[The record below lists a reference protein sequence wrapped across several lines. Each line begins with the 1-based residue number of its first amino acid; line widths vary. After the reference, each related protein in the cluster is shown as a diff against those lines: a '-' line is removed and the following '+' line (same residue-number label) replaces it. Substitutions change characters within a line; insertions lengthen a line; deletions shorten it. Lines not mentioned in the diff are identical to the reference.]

1 MILPTRWVKIIKD
14 IWSNPSRSL
23 LVIFSIAVGIAA
35 VGMITN
41 AGRIIQ
47 RDLYGQYAADNPAGL
62 NIYIAGFPK
71 ELANSVAGM
80 REVADAQAR
89 RTLSASLIQTES
101 KKYDI
106 GLDVLADYQDIRIN
120 RFGVDAG
127 AATPGIRE
135 ILLERISAKKLGLKV
150 GDKVTIEID
159 NQRRYELTV
168 AGIIHDVYILPMT
181 IFEEAAGYISMDTLE
196 WMGETPY
203 YNRLDIVTAEN
214 PGDKTHVLNVGAQ
227 IRDRV
232 IEPAGYTVAR
242 IAIPGIG
249 SNPGDHWAHNQI
261 NGFVLI
267 LEIMGVLAVFLSS
280 GIVINTVSAILVQQ
294 IKQIGILRSVGA
306 VRNQVAGMYLVN
318 VLILSVLGLIIA
330 LPLGLAGATW
340 LSYFAANFLNFDVT
354 VIDLPPNIAALQLAI
369 GLIMPT
375 GAAAFPIISGTRIPV
390 YDAIYQYG
398 LSSRNKVS
406 RFDKLLSKMRSIS
419 PPLTLSLR
427 NTFRK
432 KTRLAF
438 TLVTLTLAGAMFIA
452 SFSTRDSLN
461 AQIKQVEHYIIF
473 DSSLDIPGGANR
485 STVLREA
492 MRVPGVTLAEGWAE
506 ATGVLVEQDNSESE
520 EFDIVGLP
528 YNSQT
533 VDPVLLDGVWLQ
545 GTGLPQ
551 VVVNADL
558 IEAKSDIK
566 TGSLITVKVGDHK
579 RVFEVMGV
587 VSKHLSGPRIYMDTE
602 SFTRLTGRQNQVDM
616 VRVIA
621 VPGKPGKPALQE
633 TIARQLEERFKN
645 AGLSTSI
652 AYTQHTYFKNFTDVF
667 NIILMIL
674 MIMAG
679 LLAVVGG
686 LGLTG
691 TMGINILERTREIG
705 VLRAVGAAN
714 IAVLQV
720 VVVEGLVVSLLSW
733 VCGALASAPISPAL
747 AAVVIYAILKTELN
761 FRYSFPGLLLWLAIV
776 LVIGILSSLAP
787 ARRAALLRVR
797 EVLDYE

>member
-1 MILPTRWVKIIKD
+1 MIIPTRWVKIFKD

-23 LVIFSIAVGIAA
+23 LVILSIAVGVAS

-41 AGRIIQ
+41 AARIIQ
-47 RDLYGQYAADNPAGL
+47 RDLYGQFAAGNPAGL
-62 NIYIAGFPK
+62 YIYVSGFPK
-71 ELANSVAGM
+71 ELTNAVTGM

-89 RTLSASLIQTES
+89 RTLTASLIQSES

-106 GLDVLADYQDIRIN
+106 GLNVLGDYQNIRIN
-120 RFGVDAG
+120 RYSVSEG

-135 ILLERISAKKLGLKV
+135 ILLERISARELGVKV
-150 GDKVTIEID
+150 GNKITVEID
-159 NQRRYELTV
+159 NQRQYELTV
-168 AGIIHDVYILPMT
+168 AGIIHDAYILPMT
-181 IFEEAAGYISMDTLE
+181 IFKEAAGYISMDTLE

-203 YNRLDIVTAEN
+203 YNRLEIVTSEN
-214 PGDKTHVLNVGAQ
+214 SGNKAHVLNVGAI

-232 IEPAGYTVAR
+232 VEPAGYKVAR

-249 SNPGDHWAHNQI
+249 SDPGDHWAHNQI
-261 NGFVLI
+261 NGFILI
-267 LEIMGVLAVFLSS
+267 LEIMGVLAVLLSS

-306 VRNQVAGMYLVN
+306 VRKQVAGMYLVN
-318 VLILSVLGLIIA
+318 VLALSVLGLIVA

-340 LSYFAANFLNFDVT
+340 LAYFAANFLSFDIS
-354 VIDLPPNIAALQLAI
+354 VIDLPPSIAILQLAI
-369 GLIMPT
+369 GLIMPIS
-375 GAAAFPIISGTRIPV
+375 AAAFPIMSGTRIPV

-398 LSSRNKVS
+398 LSSRNKVG
-406 RFDKLLSKMRSIS
+406 RFEKLINKMRSIS
-419 PPLTLSLR
+419 PPITLSLR
-427 NTFRK
+427 NAFRK

-461 AQIKQVEHYIIF
+461 AQIKQVEHYIVF
-473 DSSLDIPGGANR
+473 DSSLDIPGGASR

-492 MRVPGVTLAEGWAE
+492 MRVPGVTLAEGWAK
-506 ATGVLVEQDNSESE
+506 ATGVLVEANNSESE
-520 EFDIVGLP
+520 EFEIIGLP
-528 YNSQT
+528 YNTQT
-533 VDPVLLDGVWLQ
+533 VDPVLLQGHWLE
-545 GTGLPQ
+545 GSGLPQ

-558 IEAKSDIK
+558 IEVQPEIK
-566 TGSLITVKVGDHK
+566 AGSQVTIKVGDHK
-579 RVFEVMGV
+579 RTFEVAGV
-587 VSKHLSGPRIYMDTE
+587 VSKHLSGSRIYMDTE
-602 SFTRLTGRQNQVDM
+602 SFSRLTGRQNQVDM

-621 VPGKPGKPALQE
+621 IPGKPGKPALQE
-633 TIARQLEERFKN
+633 SIARQLEERFKN

-667 NIILMIL
+667 NIILIVL
-674 MIMAG
+674 MVMAG

-714 IAVLQV
+714 FTVLQV
-720 VVVEGLVVSLLSW
+720 VVVEGVIVSLLSW
-733 VCGALASAPISPAL
+733 VFGALASAPISPAL
-747 AAVVIYAILKTELN
+747 AAVVIYTIFKTDLN
-761 FRYSFPGLLLWLAIV
+761 FRYSFPGLLIWLAIV
-776 LVIGILSSLAP
+776 LIIGVLSSLAP
-787 ARRAALLRVR
+787 ARRAARLRVR

>member
-23 LVIFSIAVGIAA
+23 VVIMSIAVGIAA

-41 AGRIIQ
+41 TGRIVK
-47 RDLYGQYAADNPAGL
+47 RDLYSQFAAGNPARV

-71 ELANSVAGM
+71 ELANAVEGM

-89 RTLSASLIQTES
+89 RTLSASLIASENNE
-101 KKYDI
+101 YD
-106 GLDVLADYQDIRIN
+106 LSMDVLADYQDIRIN
-120 RFGVDAG
+120 RYNVDEG

-135 ILLERISAKKLGLKV
+135 ILLERITARELGVKV
-150 GDKVTIEID
+150 GDKITVEID
-159 NQRRYELTV
+159 NQRRYQLTV
-168 AGIIHDVYILPMT
+168 TGIVHDVYILPMT
-181 IFEEAAGYISMDTLE
+181 IFEEAFGYINMDTLE

-203 YNRLDIVTAEN
+203 YTRLDIVTSEN
-214 PGDKTHVLNVGAQ
+214 PGDKTHVLDVGALV
-227 IRDRV
+227 RDRI
-232 IEPAGYTVAR
+232 IEPAGYQVAS

-249 SNPGDHWAHNQI
+249 SDPGDHWAHDQI
-261 NGFVLI
+261 TGFLLI
-267 LEIMGVLAVFLSS
+267 LEIMGILAVFLTS

-306 VRNQVAGMYLVN
+306 VRSQVIMMYLLN
-318 VLILSVLGLIIA
+318 VLIFSVLGLIVAI
-330 LPLGLAGATW
+330 PLGLAGATW
-340 LSYFAANFLNFDVT
+340 LANFAANFLNFDVS
-354 VIDLPPNIAALQLAI
+354 VIDLPPNIALLQLAI

-375 GAAAFPIISGTRIPV
+375 AAAAFPIYSGTRIPV

-406 RFDKLLSKMRSIS
+406 RFEKLLSKIRSIS

-461 AQIKQVEHYIIF
+461 AQIKQVENYIVF
-473 DSSLDIPGGANR
+473 DASLSIPGGANR

-492 MRVPGVTLAEGWAE
+492 MRVPGVTLAEAWAE
-506 ATGVLVEQDNSESE
+506 AYGVIVEADNHESE
-520 EFDIVGLP
+520 EFAIVGLP

-533 VDPVLLDGVWLQ
+533 VDPVMLEGEWLQ
-545 GTGLPQ
+545 GAGQAQ

-558 IEAKSDIK
+558 IEAKPDIK
-566 TGSLITVKVGDHK
+566 TGSKLTLKVGDHK
-579 RVFEVMGV
+579 RTYEVVGIA
-587 VSKHLSGPRIYMDTE
+587 SKHLFGSRIYMDTE
-602 SFTRLTGRQNQVDM
+602 SFTRLTGRQNQADV

-621 VPGKPGKPALQE
+621 VPGKPGKDADQEAIAHDLQE
-633 TIARQLEERFKN
+633 RYKN
-645 AGLSTSI
+645 AGLSTAI
-652 AYTQHTYFKNFTDVF
+652 PTTQHTFFKNFTDVF
-667 NIILMIL
+667 NIILMVL

-679 LLAVVGG
+679 ILAVVGG

-720 VVVEGLVVSLLSW
+720 VVAEGLVVSLLSW
-733 VCGALASAPISPAL
+733 IFGALASAPISPAL
-747 AAVVIYAILKTELN
+747 AAVVINAILETNLN
-761 FRYSFPGLLLWLAIV
+761 FRYSFEGLLIWLAVV

-787 ARRAALLRVR
+787 ARRAASLRVR

>member
-1 MILPTRWVKIIKD
+1 MLPTRWVKIIKD

-23 LVIFSIAVGIAA
+23 LVILSIAVGIAA
-35 VGMITN
+35 VGMINN
-41 AGRIIQ
+41 AVRIIQ
-47 RDLYGQYAADNPAGL
+47 RDLYGQYTAGNPARL
-62 NIYIAGFPK
+62 NIYITGFPK
-71 ELANSVAGM
+71 ELAKSVEGM

-89 RTLSASLIQTES
+89 RTINASLIQSES

-106 GLDVLADYQDIRIN
+106 GLDVLADYKDVRIN
-120 RFGVDAG
+120 RFNVEAG
-127 AATPGIRE
+127 AASPGIRE
-135 ILLERISAKKLGLKV
+135 ILLERISAKQLGLKP
-150 GDKVTIEID
+150 GDKITVEID

-168 AGIIHDVYILPMT
+168 AGIIHDMYILPMT
-181 IFEEAAGYISMDTLE
+181 INGEVYGYISMDTLE

-203 YNRLDIVTAEN
+203 YNRLDVITAEK
-214 PGDKTHVLNVGAQ
+214 PGDKTHVLDVGAQ

-232 IEPAGYTVAR
+232 VEPAGYTVAR

-249 SNPGDHWAHNQI
+249 SNPGDHWAHDQI

-267 LEIMGVLAVFLSS
+267 LEIMGILAVFLSS

-306 VRNQVAGMYLVN
+306 VRTQVVGMYLLN
-318 VLILSVLGLIIA
+318 VMILSVLGLIVA
-330 LPLGLAGATW
+330 LPLGLAGASW
-340 LSYFAANFLNFDVT
+340 LAYFAADFINFNVMI
-354 VIDLPPNIAALQLAI
+354 IDLPISIAALQLTI

-375 GAAAFPIISGTRIPV
+375 LAAAFPIFSGTRIPV

-398 LSSRNKVS
+398 LSSRNKVG
-406 RFDKLLSKMRSIS
+406 RFEKLLSKIRSIS

-461 AQIKQVEHYIIF
+461 AQIREVENYIVF
-473 DSSLDIPGGANR
+473 DASLDIPGGANR
-485 STVLREA
+485 FTVLREA

-506 ATGVLVEQDNSESE
+506 ATGMMVNQDNSESE
-520 EFDIVGLP
+520 EFEIVGLP
-528 YNSQT
+528 FDSQT
-533 VDPVLLDGVWLQ
+533 VTPVILDGVWLQ

-558 IEAKSDIK
+558 LDVIPDIK
-566 TGSLITVKVGDHK
+566 TGSQVTIKVGEHK
-579 RVFEVMGV
+579 RVFEVTGV
-587 VSKHLSGPRIYMDTE
+587 VSKHLSGPRVYMDTE

-616 VRVIA
+616 VRVVTA
-621 VPGKPGKPALQE
+621 PGNPGKPAWQE
-633 TIARQLEERFKN
+633 SIARQLEERFKN

-652 AYTQHTYFKNFTDVF
+652 ASTQHTFFKNFTDVF
-667 NIILMIL
+667 NIILMVL

-714 IAVLQV
+714 ITVLQV
-720 VVVEGLVVSLLSW
+720 VVVEGLVVSILSW
-733 VCGALASAPISPAL
+733 ICGALASAPISPAL
-747 AAVVIYAILKTELN
+747 AAVVIYTIFETDLN
-761 FRYSFPGLLLWLAIV
+761 FRYSFPGLLLWLVIM
-776 LVIGILSSLAP
+776 LVIGVLSSLAP
-787 ARRAALLRVR
+787 AGRAARLRVR